1 MAPLQVRRVRG
12 SPLIRFIILA
22 IALAATGAG
31 LARITGARGNP
42 AAAGLRVMEN
52 PVTTASDPTPFRLLL
67 SAAAR
72 EVKIDTGRVIRSGV
86 DGPMISGLLELDPK
100 NPRVGMLVRWQDPAA
115 GQEHRFAKLTLE
127 LRGQPTFTH
136 VFDAR
141 GDIDEILELP
151 MPAAP

>member
-1 MAPLQVRRVRG
+1 MRG
-12 SPLIRFIILA
+12 SPLIRFIVLA

-31 LARITGARGNP
+31 LARITGARENP
-42 AAAGLRVMEN
+42 TAAGPLRVTEN
-52 PVTTASDPTPFRLLL
+52 PVTTAADSTPFRLLL

-72 EVKIDTGRVIRSGV
+72 EVEIDTGRVIRPGV
-86 DGPMISGLLELDPK
+86 GGTVISGLLELDPK

-127 LRGQPTFTH
+127 LPGQPTFTH

-151 MPAAP
+151 MRAAP